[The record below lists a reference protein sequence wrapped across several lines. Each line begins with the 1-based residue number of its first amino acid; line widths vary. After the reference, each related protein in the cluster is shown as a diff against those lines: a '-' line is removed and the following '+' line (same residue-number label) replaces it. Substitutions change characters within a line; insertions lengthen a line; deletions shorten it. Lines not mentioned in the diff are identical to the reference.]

1 MKKRYRING
10 KFASFKDFV
19 KVNGLDAV
27 NYENLTS
34 QEKRVW
40 NGIQTY
46 NNRIKLESGQF
57 VNKATLSILR
67 RDKDIKDFAA
77 KNNKSVDEYLREN
90 IDTIVRFKNQVF
102 TLYKNNKNVEAFI
115 QNSNGKFSYLGK
127 PIDKLELIL
136 ALQQNYREA
145 LRENRH
151 IGIYKFEIKNNGR
164 NINLIV
170 EDYKGSDPKP
180 KKKKNGK

>member
-27 NYENLTS
+27 NYNDLS
-34 QEKRVW
+34 KQEKRVW

-46 NNRIKLESGQF
+46 SNRIKLESGQF

-77 KNNKSVDEYLREN
+77 KNNKTVDEYLMEN
-90 IDTIVRFKNQVF
+90 IDIITRFKNQVF
-102 TLYKNNKNVEAFI
+102 NLTKNQNNVEKFI
-115 QNSNGKFSYLGK
+115 QESNGKFLLNGET
-127 PIDKLELIL
+127 IDKNELIKK
-136 ALQQNYREA
+136 LQNKRRYQLSKKNKFI
-145 LRENRH
+145 N
-151 IGIYKFEIKNNGR
+151 IYKFEIKDNGR
-164 NINLIV
+164 TINLTDI
-170 EDYKGSDPKP
+170 ENLGSGDDEE
-180 KKKKNGK
+180 